1 MENQLI
7 YIGDAYLSRVE
18 LALTGLDYLD
28 NTNTPELLSIDAFN
42 RPIYELLYA
51 AIVTGVEDYLQN
63 RLHLEVFRSQ
73 KSLFRYVGKYNDLN
87 KKSPR
92 KIQLNGYPPSEED
105 IEVIEDSLYNR
116 QVYHRLKIIKQ
127 YLEAITHLKLD
138 SAANWE
144 GLAKI
149 IELRHTI
156 IHHGGKTESKE
167 RISLSSYDVHQALK
181 AAQSFIHDLED
192 YFQKNGLGYMYDIPE
207 TE

>member
-73 KSLFRYVGKYNDLN
+73 KSLFRYVGKYNDLIE
-87 KKSPR
+87 KDRKDSSR
-92 KIQLNGYPPSEED
+92 KIHLNGYPPSEED
-105 IEVIEDSLYNR
+105 MEIIEDSLFNR
-116 QVYHRLKIIKQ
+116 QVYHRLDRVKK
-127 YLEAITHLKLD
+127 YLEAITRLKID
-138 SAANWE
+138 SAVNWK
-144 GLAKI
+144 GLAEI
-149 IELRHTI
+149 IQMRHTI
-156 IHHGGKTESKE
+156 IHHGGKTG
-167 RISLSSYDVHQALK
+167 VHGR
-181 AAQSFIHDLED
+181 FGD
-192 YFQKNGLGYMYDIPE
+192 YFAYL
-207 TE
+207 